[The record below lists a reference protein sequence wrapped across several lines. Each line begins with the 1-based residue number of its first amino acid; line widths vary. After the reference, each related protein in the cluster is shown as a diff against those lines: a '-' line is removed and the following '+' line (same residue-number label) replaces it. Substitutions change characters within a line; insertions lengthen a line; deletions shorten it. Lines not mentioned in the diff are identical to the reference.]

1 MEAKL
6 VVGERDDSG
15 VFDVRAGFDAGQVGG
30 GLDLGPYAA
39 HYRELFADV
48 LDDGVITAEERERLD
63 QVAKNLGIDASKLA
77 QLERAMISAYE
88 AHHRVSVVEPW
99 QAGASPTPTLESPVW
114 SGEPADPL
122 LAELGR
128 LRSRVAELEEAL
140 RDARSHVNV
149 EVDFS
154 ELEESAPG
162 DPLDRLRAKIVRDP
176 TNPKLFVAL
185 YQACERAGD
194 LDGACSAARALGVL
208 DAAGPEHQR
217 LVGEH
222 SGEGLIAPRRSLG
235 AEHWLDHLSHPSL
248 SLVTSHIL
256 SLVTPAA
263 LVGRAAALQHDKR
276 LPEVDEADRQDVA
289 KTTVTAVRAL
299 GWAATVLGMPAPS
312 VFADPDRDV
321 ACVHVPAMP
330 PWSLLGK
337 RVLSGCRPRQHAF
350 LAGRHMA
357 YYRSEFFA
365 RVLFPDVAELES
377 LFLAA
382 LLLGNPALPI
392 AEHLRTRVQP
402 LGNAMS
408 PLLEPR
414 QLDELRRQYKA
425 FATGG
430 GRTNLL
436 AWGEGVDKTAAR
448 AGLLLCDDL
457 ATAAALLEREE
468 GARGPLLADLLGFS
482 ASAEYGALR
491 RHLGINIV

>member
-6 VVGERDDSG
+6 AVGERDDLG

-30 GLDLGPYAA
+30 GLDLGPYAT

-63 QVAKNLGIDASKLA
+63 RVAKNLGIDASKLA

-88 AHHRVSVVEPW
+88 AHHRVAVVEPW
-99 QAGASPTPTLESPVW
+99 QADASPTPTLESPVF

-122 LAELGR
+122 LAEIGR
-128 LRSRVAELEEAL
+128 LRTRVSELEEAL

-154 ELEESAPG
+154 ELEEAAPG
-162 DPLDRLRAKIVRDP
+162 DPLDRLRAKIVRNP
-176 TNPKLFVAL
+176 TNPKLFAAL
-185 YQACERAGD
+185 YEACERSGEK
-194 LDGACSAARALGVL
+194 DGACRAARALVVL
-208 DAAGPEHQR
+208 DAATPEHRRRVIAQQTD
-217 LVGEH
+217 
-222 SGEGLIAPRRSLG
+222 GLIAPRRSLTP
-235 AEHWLDHLSHPSL
+235 EHWLDELTHPSL

-263 LVGRAAALQHDKR
+263 LVGRAAALQHEKK
-276 LPEVDEADRQDVA
+276 LIMVDESDRQDVST
-289 KTTVTAVRAL
+289 TTVTAVRAL

-312 VFADPDRDV
+312 VFADADRDV
-321 ACVHVPAMP
+321 GCVHVPAMP

-337 RVLSGCRPRQHAF
+337 RVLSGCKPREHAF
-350 LAGRHMA
+350 LAARHMT

-365 RVLFPDVAELES
+365 RVLLPDVAELES

-382 LLLGNPALPI
+382 LLLGNPSLPI
-392 AEHLRTRVQP
+392 AEHLRSRVQP
-402 LGNAMS
+402 LANAMS
-408 PLLEPR
+408 PLLESR
-414 QLDELRRQYKA
+414 QLDELRRQYKT

-457 ATAAALLEREE
+457 ATAASVLEREE
-468 GARGPLLADLLGFS
+468 GARGPVLADLLGFS

-491 RHLGINIV
+491 RHLGINAA